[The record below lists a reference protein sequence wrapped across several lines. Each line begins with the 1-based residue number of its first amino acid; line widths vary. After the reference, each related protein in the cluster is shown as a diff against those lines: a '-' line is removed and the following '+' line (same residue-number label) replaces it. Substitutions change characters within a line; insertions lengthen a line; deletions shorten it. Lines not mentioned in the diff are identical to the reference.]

1 MYSITCKIL
10 LLLFSVTGPVIING
24 RQSLTI
30 QSGERV
36 VLFCDRTLYI
46 AGEQILFSAFLQTEE
61 ISDQTRSSRVLNCE
75 LITSDGNQIA
85 GNKYL
90 FKDSYVS
97 GHFNIS
103 NDIITGNY
111 YLRAYTRVMR
121 NNGPYY
127 YHYTLIK
134 IVNPYRKEV
143 QGLTGSNSVSEILN
157 VELNHENTDKSFL
170 VSTDKSQY
178 FPRDTVHILIDEIE
192 AIESSWKGLSLA
204 VVPEF
209 SVSANRVRFPESRKF
224 ENNGF
229 YYPETRGLSITGKL
243 EDNITGDPLPRTL
256 VNLSILGRGR
266 DFMAMQTDSAGRFFF
281 SLPDYTGFRDLF
293 LCVENISSADPK
305 ILVDN
310 DFCTIPVRIPTNIFT
325 LTRQERETAC
335 NMAVNV
341 QLESCFRIDSIH
353 DAQIVPIEDQAF
365 YGKPDDILYID
376 NYIQLPTLEEYFNGL
391 PTLAKVRKR
400 KGEKYF
406 RVISE
411 QNELADINPLT
422 LVDLVAIDDPSRILS
437 IPPASISRIEIVTG
451 LYVKGDQTYG
461 GIINI
466 ITKHGDF
473 GGINLPSSGVFINY
487 GFLSDSSRYPKTFT
501 PLLHSPDTRNTLCWN
516 PYFVI
521 NKGNRV
527 MISFTTSDTPGRYL
541 IILNGINTRG
551 ETLRQTAAFEVLKY

>member
-1 MYSITCKIL
+1 MNRIIFKIL
-10 LLLFSVTGPVIING
+10 ALLFFVAGSIEINC
-24 RQSLTI
+24 QESQPDLM
-30 QSGERV
+30 GERV
-36 VLFCDRTLYI
+36 ALFCDRTLYI
-46 AGEQILFSAFLQTEE
+46 AGEQILFSAFLQTREL
-61 ISDQTRSSRVLNCE
+61 SDKTESSRVLYCE
-75 LITSDGNQIA
+75 LITPVGNQIA
-85 GNKYL
+85 GSKYI
-90 FKDSYVS
+90 FEDSYTS
-97 GHFNIS
+97 GYLNIS
-103 NDIITGNY
+103 NDIITGTY
-111 YLRAYTRVMR
+111 YLRAYTKVMR
-121 NNGPYY
+121 NYGPYN

-134 IVNPYRKEV
+134 IINPGREEI
-143 QGLTGSNSVSEILN
+143 QGLTNKNSLSENLN
-157 VELNHENTDKSFL
+157 AELNYENTGKQFL
-170 VSTDKSQY
+170 ISTDKSQY
-178 FPRDTVHILIDEIE
+178 YPRDTVHISIDEIE

-209 SVSANRVRFPESRKF
+209 SVSANRVRFPESRKY

-243 EDNITGDPLPRTL
+243 EDNITGDPLPRAL

-266 DFMAMQTDSAGRFFF
+266 DFMAMQTDSLGRFFF

-293 LCVENISSADPK
+293 LCGENISSAEPK

-310 DFCTIPVRIPTNIFT
+310 DFCTIPVHIPTNIFT
-325 LTRQERETAC
+325 LTRQERETAY

-341 QLESCFRIDSIH
+341 QLESCFWVDAIP
-353 DAQIVPIEDQAF
+353 DAQIVHIEDQAF

-406 RVISE
+406 RVIST

-422 LVDLVAIDDPSRILS
+422 LVDLVAIDDPSRILA
-437 IPPASISRIEIVTG
+437 IPPVNISRIEIVSG

-487 GFLSDSSRYPKTFT
+487 GFLSDSSRHPKTLT
-501 PLLHSPDTRNTLCWN
+501 PLLHTPDTRNTLCWN
-516 PYFVI
+516 PHFVI
-521 NKGNRV
+521 NNSNRV
-527 MISFTTSDTPGRYL
+527 KLSFTTSDTPGRYL
-541 IILNGINTRG
+541 IILNAINTKG
-551 ETLRQTAAFEVLKY
+551 ETLRQITAFEVLKY